1 MKKLA
6 AKLTA
11 LLLVCLLLPL
21 TACSPVDF
29 SEQIQDVYS
38 YWDFEVIVR
47 TAAVLPGKRDRR
59 ERAAGY

>member
-38 YWDFEVIVR
+38 YWDFEVIVPPDLGS
-47 TAAVLPGKRDRR
+47 VLYP
-59 ERAAGY
+59 AGS